1 MDIAM
6 RPRVTKFGGMR
17 RWRSKNQS
25 LFYGDQMKKYLY
37 LLLISSILLGGCSG
51 TPRNSPNASNAVANA
66 STKTNA
72 TPATEKA
79 DGDYVDSE
87 DGTAKATP
95 ESGKAN
101 VQGKVLFNG
110 EPAAGVEVKICQKFS
125 RFMGDCSGDTFKTK
139 TDASGEY
146 LFSNVTA
153 GVYEGLL
160 VKVFET
166 NSYIFATQGLGVS
179 AAKYKFDADST
190 YFAPVTNLF
199 KFDLKHQEPKAN
211 ATVDG
216 TDLKVKWEAYAGA
229 TYYKLNVNPA
239 EYDSDSTISGER
251 VEGNEYT
258 VPKVL
263 KPGKYSL
270 TLSSYNANDV
280 KLSELKERISFT
292 VK

>member
-1 MDIAM
+1 M
-6 RPRVTKFGGMR
+6 
-17 RWRSKNQS
+17 
-25 LFYGDQMKKYLY
+25 LFT
-37 LLLISSILLGGCSG
+37 GCPG
-51 TPRNSPNASNAVANA
+51 TATTSNNAANSANA
-66 STKTNA
+66 NTKTNA
-72 TPATEKA
+72 TPATEKG

-110 EPAAGVEVKICQKFS
+110 EPVSGVEVKICQKFS

-139 TDASGEY
+139 TDAAGEY

-160 VKVFET
+160 VKVFDT
-166 NSYIFATQGLGVS
+166 NSYVFATQGLGVS
-179 AAKYKFDADST
+179 AAKYKFDADTT

-199 KFDLKHQEPKAN
+199 KFDLKLQEPKAN
-211 ATVDG
+211 ASVAG
-216 TDLKVKWEAYAGA
+216 TDLKVKWEAYPNAA
-229 TYYKLNVNPA
+229 YFKLSVNPA
-239 EYDSDSTISGER
+239 EYDADSTVSNER
-251 VEGNEYT
+251 VEGGEYT
-258 VPKVL
+258 VTKVL

-270 TLSSYNANDV
+270 TLTAYNANDV
-280 KLSELKERISFT
+280 KLAELKERLSFT